1 MIFAA
6 YVTIQK
12 IYDINLMKTLS
23 SIVSAGVLSVILFAE
38 KTFASGSA
46 YISNDDKYAG
56 AVDQP
61 FRDAV
66 ISFINYFLGFLG
78 LIAVVMVIYAGIL
91 LVTGQGEEE
100 QINKGKKI
108 ILWAAIGILVIMLS
122 YTFVRVIAGAG
133 DIVGA

>member
-1 MIFAA
+1 
-6 YVTIQK
+6 
-12 IYDINLMKTLS
+12 MKSLFS
-23 SIVSAGVLSVILFAE
+23 LLSAGALSAILLIDKA
-38 KTFASGSA
+38 FASSSA
-46 YISNDDKYAG
+46 YISNDDRYAG
-56 AVDQP
+56 AVDKP

-78 LIAVVMVIYAGIL
+78 LIAVVMIIYAGVL

-122 YTFVRVIAGAG
+122 YAFVRVITGAG
-133 DIVGA
+133 DVVGGA